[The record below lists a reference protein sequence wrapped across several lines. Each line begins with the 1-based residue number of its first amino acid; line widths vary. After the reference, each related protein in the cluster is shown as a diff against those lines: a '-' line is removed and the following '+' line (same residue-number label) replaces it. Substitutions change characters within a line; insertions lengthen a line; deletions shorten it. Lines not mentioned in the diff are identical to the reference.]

1 MKKWIYQNVNTLTL
15 ITFIFLMSGLLLK
28 WTDVQGF
35 SNAFLIIATLI
46 AMMPIALKAWQSL
59 VLKVFS
65 IELLVT
71 LAVIGA
77 LYIHE
82 YTESAVVTFLFLFG
96 SYLEART
103 LKITRN
109 SISKLVDMAPQDANR
124 LRDGEIEKV
133 DIDDIN
139 IGDTVVVYSGGTVPV
154 DGYIIKG
161 KAHIIEASITGE
173 SHPVSKKE
181 NDKVYS
187 STIIDTGYI
196 EVFTEKVDED
206 TTFAKIIELVEEA
219 QDARSPA
226 EKFLNRFAKW
236 YTPSIAILSLIV
248 WLITRDLHL
257 AITFLVIAC
266 PGALVIGA
274 PVANVAGIGN
284 GAKNGVLIKGGEVI
298 DALSKVDTLV
308 FDKTGTLT
316 KGRPE
321 VTSVKFDTT
330 HFTEQEI
337 LSLVGQIEMTSEH
350 HLGKAVVEY
359 VKARV
364 AFDQSEMITTK
375 TVKGQGIKGE
385 IHHHTVLIGNRKL
398 MQTHHITI
406 QEQYEQ
412 QAKQLETSGNTVT
425 FIAIDNTFTG
435 IIAIADAIRSDA
447 VEALQT
453 MRDNGIKEI
462 IMLTGDNARTAHTV
476 SQQLSLDTYQA
487 EMMPDDKLKHIQLLQ
502 QQGKK
507 VAMAGDGINDAP
519 AIAIADVGLA
529 MGKGGT
535 DISMETADLVLMN
548 DSLTQ
553 YAHAINLARITM
565 RILKQNIA
573 IALITVIL
581 LLIGIIMGGVNLA
594 IGMFAHE
601 VSVLLVILNAMR
613 LIQFKSKK

>member
-1 MKKWIYQNVNTLTL
+1 
-15 ITFIFLMSGLLLK
+15 
-28 WTDVQGF
+28 
-35 SNAFLIIATLI
+35 
-46 AMMPIALKAWQSL
+46 
-59 VLKVFS
+59 
-65 IELLVT
+65 
-71 LAVIGA
+71 
-77 LYIHE
+77 
-82 YTESAVVTFLFLFG
+82 
-96 SYLEART
+96 
-103 LKITRN
+103 
-109 SISKLVDMAPQDANR
+109 
-124 LRDGEIEKV
+124 
-133 DIDDIN
+133 
-139 IGDTVVVYSGGTVPV
+139 
-154 DGYIIKG
+154 
-161 KAHIIEASITGE
+161 
-173 SHPVSKKE
+173 
-181 NDKVYS
+181 
-187 STIIDTGYI
+187 
-196 EVFTEKVDED
+196 
-206 TTFAKIIELVEEA
+206 
-219 QDARSPA
+219 
-226 EKFLNRFAKW
+226 
-236 YTPSIAILSLIV
+236 
-248 WLITRDLHL
+248 
-257 AITFLVIAC
+257 
-266 PGALVIGA
+266 
-274 PVANVAGIGN
+274 
-284 GAKNGVLIKGGEVI
+284 
-298 DALSKVDTLV
+298 
-308 FDKTGTLT
+308 
-316 KGRPE
+316 
-321 VTSVKFDTT
+321 
-330 HFTEQEI
+330 
-337 LSLVGQIEMTSEH
+337 
-350 HLGKAVVEY
+350 
-359 VKARV
+359 
-364 AFDQSEMITTK
+364 
-375 TVKGQGIKGE
+375 
-385 IHHHTVLIGNRKL
+385 

-425 FIAIDNTFTG
+425 FIAIDKTFTG

-553 YAHAINLARITM
+553 YAHAINLARKTM

-613 LIQFKSKK
+613 LIQFKSKIILGGNHYETINITTRNINLSILLSIYRRIAEEY